1 MSMGHMKAVMFI
13 AETGQIPEVKEAINR
28 ALLSKEEKIV
38 LNGCEYTV
46 NQAKGIVIIG
56 EEYLKN
62 RNQFSNFNKQQ

>member
-1 MSMGHMKAVMFI
+1 MGHMKIVMSI
-13 AETGQIPEVKEAINR
+13 ADTGQIPDVKQAIDR
-28 ALLSKEEKIV
+28 ALLLKEEKIV

-62 RNQFSNFNKQQ
+62 KNQFSNFKQ